1 MRSRRE
7 GELAAAYQRA
17 RPRLLRLAYATLGSR
32 TEAEDVVSECWLRL
46 AAADA
51 REPVRDVEGWA
62 VTAVAR
68 AALDTLRSA
77 RLRRDLYIGPWLP
90 EPVVEFTA
98 GNCDPADRVS
108 LDDAVSWA
116 LLVVLETLSP
126 AERTAWV
133 LHDLFGLPFAEV
145 AEAVGRSP
153 AAVRQLAVRARAH
166 VRAAAPR
173 VAVDPDEH
181 RRAVA
186 RFLNAALGG
195 DLRELLHSLDPAV
208 VLTTDGGGEVTAA
221 RRPVVGADRVA
232 RFLLGIAAA
241 AADWPKSRTQL
252 VSVNGA
258 PGLAI
263 IIGDRVDSVIVLTFR
278 DERITRVDI
287 IRAPDKVRAATGGWI
302 RSHRNRPQA
311 AAAVAPTATGST
323 APIRRL
329 TQNLP
334 DK

>member
-108 LDDAVSWA
+108 LDDAVSRRLGHRA
-116 LLVVLETLSP
+116 QPSATSGSPGLTLS
-126 AERTAWV
+126 AHQT
-133 LHDLFGLPFAEV
+133 
-145 AEAVGRSP
+145 RS
-153 AAVRQLAVRARAH
+153 
-166 VRAAAPR
+166 
-173 VAVDPDEH
+173 
-181 RRAVA
+181 
-186 RFLNAALGG
+186 
-195 DLRELLHSLDPAV
+195 
-208 VLTTDGGGEVTAA
+208 A
-221 RRPVVGADRVA
+221 RRPADGSGA
-232 RFLLGIAAA
+232 
-241 AADWPKSRTQL
+241 
-252 VSVNGA
+252 
-258 PGLAI
+258 
-263 IIGDRVDSVIVLTFR
+263 
-278 DERITRVDI
+278 
-287 IRAPDKVRAATGGWI
+287 
-302 RSHRNRPQA
+302 
-311 AAAVAPTATGST
+311 TATG
-323 APIRRL
+323 PKRPP
-329 TQNLP
+329 Q
-334 DK
+334 